1 MASSLFTGKMQ
12 RTLWY
17 ALAILCCSIA
27 NSLGAPDKPKQ
38 QPAAAHKEKLVV
50 ILLDG

>member
-1 MASSLFTGKMQ
+1 MQ

-17 ALAILCCSIA
+17 FLAILCCSIA
-27 NSLGAPDKPKQ
+27 NSLGAPDKPK
-38 QPAAAHKEKLVV
+38 PVTHKEKLVV